1 MKLTILKKELSKIEG
16 QMKFDKLK
24 VLTDKLKVKNSK
36 YFKEKDYGRKQ
47 IIRMEIQILDL
58 RIKIE
63 RIKRK

>member
-1 MKLTILKKELSKIEG
+1 
-16 QMKFDKLK
+16 MKFDKLK